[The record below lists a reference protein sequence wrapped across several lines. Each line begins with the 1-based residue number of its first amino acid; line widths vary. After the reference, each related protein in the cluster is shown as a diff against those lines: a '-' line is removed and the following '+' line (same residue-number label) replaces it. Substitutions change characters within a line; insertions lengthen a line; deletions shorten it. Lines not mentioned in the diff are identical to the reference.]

1 MTKKVDFPSNQPG
14 NIETITDGFF
24 EREVYLSGE
33 ETASFLR
40 TLADALEDDSE
51 VTIHGDDWEIPFK
64 YAEPIEVEVEFS
76 NRSGR
81 ELEIE
86 LEFEEP
92 EDNGSL
98 SAE

>member
-1 MTKKVDFPSNQPG
+1 MPKDVDFPSNQPDDT
-14 NIETITDGFF
+14 ETITDGFF
-24 EREVYLSGE
+24 EREVYLSGG

-40 TLADALEDDSE
+40 TLADALEDDTE
-51 VTIHGDDWEIPFK
+51 VTIRGDDWEIPFE

-92 EDNGSL
+92 DDGGGL